1 MGPEVAFIGAFFAWV
16 TEYGPWS
23 IVVYGLWMIGTR
35 RLMLAREYDRLA
47 DEADRVAD
55 KAKARET
62 ELVGE
67 VEFWRSRHLQM
78 LDVAQTA
85 MGALSSGGQRRAGS

>member
-1 MGPEVAFIGAFFAWV
+1 MDPGVLSLLAMAG
-16 TEYGPWS
+16 EYGPWGF
-23 IVVYGLWMIGTR
+23 VVYGLWMIGTR

-47 DEADRVAD
+47 DEAERVAE
-55 KAKARET
+55 KAKAREA

-67 VEFWRSRHLQM
+67 VQFWRSRHLQM

-85 MGALSSGGQRRAGS
+85 MGALSGGSRRASP